1 MKCFSHKQKF
11 LQFARIKKNKDNA
24 KEKVIVIQ
32 ENNICWSI
40 KKDKLN

>member
-1 MKCFSHKQKF
+1 MNYFSHKQKF

-32 ENNICWSI
+32 KSNIRWSI